1 MEKAHGCRR
10 SQPHSL
16 ISSLEVE
23 TETAGTFTK
32 VCGLTQR
39 GINRQH
45 NMQTTEVPQ
54 DCDDESLPSAIER
67 AVQSSEVTISAN
79 GIWAAQS
86 HEMMMDWWYNGPV
99 KNIRIQHVKAAVGDT
114 EYETAAYLVNPQQCR
129 RKGQKVSADIEIQ
142 FDGVPTR
149 TAKVA
154 P

>member
-1 MEKAHGCRR
+1 MATKPITAAF
-10 SQPHSL
+10 PDF
-16 ISSLEVE
+16 ILEVE

-86 HEMMMDWWYNGPV
+86 HEMMMDWWYNGEV

-114 EYETAAYLVNPQQCR
+114 EYEAGPAYLVNLNNAVE
-129 RKGQKVSADIEIQ
+129 KGQKVSADIEIQ